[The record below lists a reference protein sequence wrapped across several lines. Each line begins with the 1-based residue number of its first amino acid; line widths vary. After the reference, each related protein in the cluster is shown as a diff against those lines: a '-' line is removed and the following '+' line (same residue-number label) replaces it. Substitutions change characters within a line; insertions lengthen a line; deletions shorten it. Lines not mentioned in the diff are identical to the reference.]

1 MIRVRVYAA
10 LAVCLLSYAAGALYA
25 EAAGPARHDQ
35 SATSIAASADCGVWH
50 AFGGIGDGCAGSIT
64 SSAIAS
70 NGDLYV
76 GGSFLICGDVPAT
89 SIARWDGTRWHAL
102 GGGVGNTV
110 QAIAI
115 SGNDVYVGGQLG
127 SAGGAPVSGVARWDG
142 SQWSALGDGISGST
156 GYYEVHALA
165 IAGDDLYVGGIF
177 DRAGGAPANS
187 IARWNTSSHTWSA
200 LGSGIVRSAQAG
212 TVNALAYGAGTL
224 YAGGTFDHA
233 GGGTARNV
241 AVWDGNAWL
250 PLGAGIVGE
259 VDALANWNGALYA
272 GGRLQ
277 SSNAVPLHNL
287 ARWTGSAWV
296 DVGGGT
302 LGDVTALTGT
312 LAGLFVG
319 GGFDTAGGN
328 AHANLAIWN
337 GSAWSDVGG
346 GIDAPVVFNVVHSI
360 AAGVSSLFVTGEFS
374 SVGGGAVS
382 AHFVAAWNGSAWS
395 NLPAPAG
402 DGLYSFVQVGAA
414 VDYGGLP
421 CFGGL
426 SELRPEASS
435 IACWTGSTWT
445 PLGGDIANNLPLWV
459 DAMLVSG
466 TDLYVGGYFNLGNG
480 CCVGRWDGVAWNAI
494 GDGIQTEPIT
504 IAVDGDH
511 VYAAGYFN
519 EAGGVPANHV
529 AMWDGNAWQPL
540 GDGIDTPPNAL
551 AVYGGKLYA
560 GGYFSDA
567 GGVAASY
574 IAAWDGNAWA
584 PVGDGLDGQVNA
596 LAVHAGSLYA
606 GGSFSQAGILAANSI
621 ARWNGTQWSAVET
634 PSGNGVTYQGFPG
647 YVATLAETNLGL
659 FVGGFFDAAA
669 GTPAN
674 QVTRLDADGFH
685 TLGANPLDGIDANGY
700 VTAITLHGNDVYVG
714 GVFGI
719 AHGRPSANIARYDS
733 DGIFAHGFEAGP

>member
-1 MIRVRVYAA
+1 MTVFHRR
-10 LAVCLLSYAAGALYA
+10 S
-25 EAAGPARHDQ
+25 D
-35 SATSIAASADCGVWH
+35 
-50 AFGGIGDGCAGSIT
+50 
-64 SSAIAS
+64 
-70 NGDLYV
+70 
-76 GGSFLICGDVPAT
+76 
-89 SIARWDGTRWHAL
+89 HAL

-212 TVNALAYGAGTL
+212 TVNALAYSAGSL

-328 AHANLAIWN
+328 AHAPRRDRSVH
-337 GSAWSDVGG
+337 SAPRRHARRPAPRWWP
-346 GIDAPVVFNVVHSI
+346 APVPPGHRRDRS
-360 AAGVSSLFVTGEFS
+360 
-374 SVGGGAVS
+374 
-382 AHFVAAWNGSAWS
+382 
-395 NLPAPAG
+395 PAPG
-402 DGLYSFVQVGAA
+402 RTRRREP
-414 VDYGGLP
+414 LP
-421 CFGGL
+421 
-426 SELRPEASS
+426 
-435 IACWTGSTWT
+435 
-445 PLGGDIANNLPLWV
+445 
-459 DAMLVSG
+459 
-466 TDLYVGGYFNLGNG
+466 
-480 CCVGRWDGVAWNAI
+480 
-494 GDGIQTEPIT
+494 
-504 IAVDGDH
+504 
-511 VYAAGYFN
+511 
-519 EAGGVPANHV
+519 
-529 AMWDGNAWQPL
+529 
-540 GDGIDTPPNAL
+540 
-551 AVYGGKLYA
+551 
-560 GGYFSDA
+560 
-567 GGVAASY
+567 
-574 IAAWDGNAWA
+574 
-584 PVGDGLDGQVNA
+584 
-596 LAVHAGSLYA
+596 
-606 GGSFSQAGILAANSI
+606 
-621 ARWNGTQWSAVET
+621 
-634 PSGNGVTYQGFPG
+634 
-647 YVATLAETNLGL
+647 
-659 FVGGFFDAAA
+659 
-669 GTPAN
+669 
-674 QVTRLDADGFH
+674 TRCAQC
-685 TLGANPLDGIDANGY
+685 
-700 VTAITLHGNDVYVG
+700 
-714 GVFGI
+714 
-719 AHGRPSANIARYDS
+719 S
-733 DGIFAHGFEAGP
+733 